1 MKLSV
6 YHNIVTSAIFV
17 IIGALSVKGV
27 VPLNESGRHGCG
39 MGCVWIGLF
48 SALLA
53 PYIHV
58 DWKYYITKE
67 HTKVASDKLTLK
79 EGTCQGLFSFGIVG
93 IMLDAINIV
102 KIDVYIYIG
111 FLLCMILCANIALK
125 SDAK

>member
-1 MKLSV
+1 MKNSIRED
-6 YHNIVTSAIFV
+6 IVISAIFV

-48 SALLA
+48 GSFLL
-53 PYIHV
+53 PFGHV

-102 KIDVYIYIG
+102 KIDV
-111 FLLCMILCANIALK
+111 
-125 SDAK
+125 